1 MEYAANEINYGYR
14 AIMMLINSENTLI
27 DKIENVKEIDGTKKH
42 PLFGTNQGGVTFSM
56 MLKGMQTL
64 VEIVLN
70 KGDRF
75 DINTMTELGSA
86 TVIDETVETIINFL
100 HIFYTN
106 LKDDENKL
114 LREALDP
121 HNYRKAAKK
130 MHYRE
135 MFGDDIPEH

>member
-1 MEYAANEINYGYR
+1 MEYAADEINYGYR
-14 AIMMLINSENTLI
+14 AIMMLINSENTLV
-27 DKIENVKEIDGTKKH
+27 DKIENIKEIDGTKKH

-75 DINTMTELGSA
+75 DIKIM
-86 TVIDETVETIINFL
+86 NFL

-135 MFGDDIPEH
+135 MFGDDPAI

>member
-1 MEYAANEINYGYR
+1 MEYAADEINYGYR
-14 AIMMLINSENTLI
+14 AIMMLINSENTLV
-27 DKIENVKEIDGTKKH
+27 DKIENIKEIDGTKKH

-86 TVIDETVETIINFL
+86 FIQT
-100 HIFYTN
+100 
-106 LKDDENKL
+106 
-114 LREALDP
+114 
-121 HNYRKAAKK
+121 
-130 MHYRE
+130 
-135 MFGDDIPEH
+135 